1 MELLVTVDKNYI
13 PPLQVMLTS
22 LHMNNPGEDVE
33 LYLLHSRLQEK
44 ELEPLEKQCG
54 RLGYKFFPV
63 KIEDSWF
70 SQAPVTKQYPRE
82 MYYRLLA
89 PCFLPQKLHRTLY
102 LDPDILVI
110 NSLRPLWETDMK
122 GRLFAAAAHTGKTN
136 LANNI
141 NQVRLGTTN
150 KYFNSGVLLINLD
163 QGRKEIL
170 PEEIFQYAG
179 EHAKELLLPD
189 QDILN
194 AVFGSRTLELD
205 DYLWNYDARNYS
217 TYLLRSGGVCDMDW
231 VMGNTGI
238 LHFCGKTKPWQAGYI
253 HRFGILYKHYMQI
266 NRRLDQSLASGF
278 R

>member
-33 LYLLHSRLQEK
+33 LYLLHSKLQEK

-89 PCFLPQKLHRTLY
+89 PCFLPQKLHRILY

>member
-22 LHMNNPGEDVE
+22 LYMNNPGEKVE

-54 RLGYKFFPV
+54 RLGYKLFPV

-89 PCFLPQKLHRTLY
+89 PCFLPQKLHRILY

-141 NQVRLGTTN
+141 NQVRLGTTH

>member
-22 LHMNNPGEDVE
+22 LYMNNPGEDVE

-89 PCFLPQKLHRTLY
+89 PCFLPQKLHRILY

-110 NSLRPLWETDMK
+110 NSLKPLWETDMK

-141 NQVRLGTTN
+141 NQVRLGTTH

-170 PEEIFQYAG
+170 PEEIFRYAG

-266 NRRLDQSLASGF
+266 NCRLDQSLASGF

>member
-22 LHMNNPGEDVE
+22 LYMNNPGEDVE
-33 LYLLHSRLQEK
+33 LYLLHSKLQEK

-89 PCFLPQKLHRTLY
+89 PCFLPQKLHRILY

-141 NQVRLGTTN
+141 NQVRLGTTH

>member
-22 LHMNNPGEDVE
+22 LYMNNPGEDVE
-33 LYLLHSRLQEK
+33 MYLLHSRLQEK

-89 PCFLPQKLHRTLY
+89 PCFLPQKLHRILY
-102 LDPDILVI
+102 LAPDILVI
-110 NSLRPLWETDMK
+110 NSLKPLWETDMK

-170 PEEIFQYAG
+170 PEEIFRYAG

>member
-22 LHMNNPGEDVE
+22 LYMNNPGEDVE

-89 PCFLPQKLHRTLY
+89 PCFLPQKLHRILY

-110 NSLRPLWETDMK
+110 NSLKPLWETDMK

-141 NQVRLGTTN
+141 NQVRLGTTH

>member
-13 PPLQVMLTS
+13 LPLQVMLTS
-22 LHMNNPGEDVE
+22 LYMNNPGEDVE
-33 LYLLHSRLQEK
+33 LYLLHSKLQEK

-89 PCFLPQKLHRTLY
+89 PCFLPQKLHRILY
-102 LDPDILVI
+102 LAPDILVI
-110 NSLRPLWETDMK
+110 NSLKPLWETDMK

-141 NQVRLGTTN
+141 NQVRLGTTH

-170 PEEIFQYAG
+170 PEEIFRYAG

>member
-13 PPLQVMLTS
+13 LPLQVMLTS
-22 LHMNNPGEDVE
+22 LYMNNPGEDVE
-33 LYLLHSRLQEK
+33 LYLLHSKLQEK

>member
-22 LHMNNPGEDVE
+22 LYMNNPGEDVE
-33 LYLLHSRLQEK
+33 LYLLHSKLQEK

-89 PCFLPQKLHRTLY
+89 PCFLPQKLHRILY

-141 NQVRLGTTN
+141 NQVRLGTTH

-170 PEEIFQYAG
+170 PEEIFRYAG

-238 LHFCGKTKPWQAGYI
+238 LHFCGKTKPWQAGYM

>member
-22 LHMNNPGEDVE
+22 LYMNNPGEDVE
-33 LYLLHSRLQEK
+33 LYLLHSKLQEK

-141 NQVRLGTTN
+141 NQVRLGTTH

-170 PEEIFQYAG
+170 PEEIFRYAG

-238 LHFCGKTKPWQAGYI
+238 LHFCGKTKPWQAGYM

>member
-22 LHMNNPGEDVE
+22 LYMNNPGEDVE

>member
-22 LHMNNPGEDVE
+22 LYMNNPGEDVE

-89 PCFLPQKLHRTLY
+89 PCFLPQKLHRILY

>member
-22 LHMNNPGEDVE
+22 LYMNNPGEKVE

-89 PCFLPQKLHRTLY
+89 PCFLPQKLHRILY

-141 NQVRLGTTN
+141 NQVRLGTTH

-179 EHAKELLLPD
+179 ENAKELLLPD

>member
-22 LHMNNPGEDVE
+22 LYMNNPGEKVE

-89 PCFLPQKLHRTLY
+89 PCFLPQKLHRILY

-136 LANNI
+136 LTNNI

-238 LHFCGKTKPWQAGYI
+238 LHFCGKTKP
-253 HRFGILYKHYMQI
+253 
-266 NRRLDQSLASGF
+266 
-278 R
+278 

>member
-22 LHMNNPGEDVE
+22 LYMNNPGEKVE

-89 PCFLPQKLHRTLY
+89 PCFLPQKLHRILY

-141 NQVRLGTTN
+141 NQVRLGTTH

-170 PEEIFQYAG
+170 PEEIFRYAG

-238 LHFCGKTKPWQAGYI
+238 LHFCGKTKPWQAGYM

>member
-22 LHMNNPGEDVE
+22 LYMNNPGEDVE
-33 LYLLHSRLQEK
+33 MYLLHSRLQEK

-89 PCFLPQKLHRTLY
+89 PCFLPQKLHRILY
-102 LDPDILVI
+102 LAPDILVI
-110 NSLRPLWETDMK
+110 NSLKPLWETDMK

-141 NQVRLGTTN
+141 NQVRLGTTH

-170 PEEIFQYAG
+170 PEEIFRYAG

>member
-33 LYLLHSRLQEK
+33 LYLLHSKLQEK

-89 PCFLPQKLHRTLY
+89 PCFLPQKLHRILY
-102 LDPDILVI
+102 LAPDILVI

>member
-22 LHMNNPGEDVE
+22 LYMNNPGEDVE

-89 PCFLPQKLHRTLY
+89 PCFLPQKLHRILY

-110 NSLRPLWETDMK
+110 NSLKPLWETDMK

-141 NQVRLGTTN
+141 NQVRLGTTH

-170 PEEIFQYAG
+170 PEEIFRYAG

>member
-33 LYLLHSRLQEK
+33 LYLLHSKLQEK

-89 PCFLPQKLHRTLY
+89 PCFLPQKLHRILY

-238 LHFCGKTKPWQAGYI
+238 LHFCGKTKPWQAGYM

>member
-22 LHMNNPGEDVE
+22 LYMNNPGEKVE

-89 PCFLPQKLHRTLY
+89 PCFLPQKLHRILY

-141 NQVRLGTTN
+141 NQVRLGTTH

-253 HRFGILYKHYMQI
+253 HRCGLLYRHYIQI

>member
-22 LHMNNPGEDVE
+22 LYMNNPGEKVE

-70 SQAPVTKQYPRE
+70 SQAPVTTQYPRE

-89 PCFLPQKLHRTLY
+89 PCFLPQKLHRILY

-122 GRLFAAAAHTGKTN
+122 GRLFAAAHTGKTN

-141 NQVRLGTTN
+141 NQVRLGTTH

>member
-22 LHMNNPGEDVE
+22 LYMNNPGEDVE
-33 LYLLHSRLQEK
+33 LHLLHSKLQEK

-89 PCFLPQKLHRTLY
+89 PCLLPQKLHRILY

-110 NSLRPLWETDMK
+110 NSLKPLWETDMK

-141 NQVRLGTTN
+141 NQVRLGTTH

-170 PEEIFQYAG
+170 PEEIFRYAG

>member
-33 LYLLHSRLQEK
+33 LYLLHSKLQEK

-89 PCFLPQKLHRTLY
+89 PCFLPQKLHRILY
-102 LDPDILVI
+102 LAPDILVI
-110 NSLRPLWETDMK
+110 NSLKPLWETDMK

-141 NQVRLGTTN
+141 NQVRLGTTH

-170 PEEIFQYAG
+170 PEEIFRYAG

>member
-13 PPLQVMLTS
+13 LPLQVMLTS
-22 LHMNNPGEDVE
+22 LYMNNPGEDVE
-33 LYLLHSRLQEK
+33 MYLLHSRLQEK

-89 PCFLPQKLHRTLY
+89 PCFLPQKLHRILY

-110 NSLRPLWETDMK
+110 NSLKPLWETDMK

-141 NQVRLGTTN
+141 NQVRLGTTH

-170 PEEIFQYAG
+170 PEEIFRYAG

>member
-33 LYLLHSRLQEK
+33 LYLLHSKLQEK
-44 ELEPLEKQCG
+44 ELELLEKQCG

-89 PCFLPQKLHRTLY
+89 PCFLPQKLHRILY

-110 NSLRPLWETDMK
+110 NSLKPLWETDMK

-141 NQVRLGTTN
+141 NQVRLGTTH

-170 PEEIFQYAG
+170 PEEIFRYAG

>member
-22 LHMNNPGEDVE
+22 LYMNNPGEDVE
-33 LYLLHSRLQEK
+33 VYLLHSKLQEK

-89 PCFLPQKLHRTLY
+89 PCFLPQKLHRILY

-141 NQVRLGTTN
+141 NQVRLGTTH

>member
-22 LHMNNPGEDVE
+22 LYMNNPGEDVE
-33 LYLLHSRLQEK
+33 LYLLHSKLQEK
-44 ELEPLEKQCG
+44 EMEPLEKQCV

-70 SQAPVTKQYPRE
+70 AQAPVTKQYPRE

-89 PCFLPQKLHRTLY
+89 PCLLPQKLHRILY

-110 NSLRPLWETDMK
+110 NSLKPLWETDMK
-122 GRLFAAAAHTGKTN
+122 GRLFSAAAHTGKTN

-141 NQVRLGTTN
+141 NQVRLGTTH

-170 PEEIFQYAG
+170 PEEIFRYAG

>member
-22 LHMNNPGEDVE
+22 LYMNNPGEDVE
-33 LYLLHSRLQEK
+33 VYLLHSKLQEK

-89 PCFLPQKLHRTLY
+89 PCFLPQKLHRILY
-102 LDPDILVI
+102 LAPDILVI
-110 NSLRPLWETDMK
+110 NSLKPLWETDMK

-141 NQVRLGTTN
+141 NQVRLGTTH

-170 PEEIFQYAG
+170 PEEIFRYAG

>member
-22 LHMNNPGEDVE
+22 LYMNNPGEDVE
-33 LYLLHSRLQEK
+33 LYLLHSKLQEK
-44 ELEPLEKQCG
+44 EMEPLEKQCV

-70 SQAPVTKQYPRE
+70 AQAPVTKQYPRE

-89 PCFLPQKLHRTLY
+89 PCLLPQKLHRILY

-141 NQVRLGTTN
+141 NQVRMGTTN

>member
-22 LHMNNPGEDVE
+22 LYMNNPGEKVE

-89 PCFLPQKLHRTLY
+89 PCFLPQKLHRILY

-110 NSLRPLWETDMK
+110 NSLKPLWETDMK

-170 PEEIFQYAG
+170 PEEIFRYAG

>member
-22 LHMNNPGEDVE
+22 LYMNNPGEKVE

-89 PCFLPQKLHRTLY
+89 PCFLPQKLHRILY

>member
-13 PPLQVMLTS
+13 LPLQVMLTS
-22 LHMNNPGEDVE
+22 LYMNNPGEDVE
-33 LYLLHSRLQEK
+33 LYLLHSKLQEK

-110 NSLRPLWETDMK
+110 NSLKPLWETDMK

>member
-13 PPLQVMLTS
+13 LPLQVMLTS
-22 LHMNNPGEDVE
+22 LYMNNPGEDVE
-33 LYLLHSRLQEK
+33 MYLLHSRLQEK

-89 PCFLPQKLHRTLY
+89 PCFLPQKLHRILY
-102 LDPDILVI
+102 LAPDILVI
-110 NSLRPLWETDMK
+110 NSLKPLWETDMK

-141 NQVRLGTTN
+141 NQVRLGTTH

-170 PEEIFQYAG
+170 PEEIFRYAG

>member
-13 PPLQVMLTS
+13 LPLQVMLTS
-22 LHMNNPGEDVE
+22 LYMNNPGEDVE

-89 PCFLPQKLHRTLY
+89 PCFLPQKLHRILY

-110 NSLRPLWETDMK
+110 NSLKPLWETDMK

-170 PEEIFQYAG
+170 PEEIFRYAG

>member
-13 PPLQVMLTS
+13 PPLQVMFTS

-33 LYLLHSRLQEK
+33 LYLLHSKLQEK

-89 PCFLPQKLHRTLY
+89 PCFLPQKLHRILY

-110 NSLRPLWETDMK
+110 NSLKPLWETDMK

-141 NQVRLGTTN
+141 NQVRLGTTH

-170 PEEIFQYAG
+170 PEEIFRYAG

-238 LHFCGKTKPWQAGYI
+238 LHFCGKTKPWQAGYM

>member
-22 LHMNNPGEDVE
+22 LYMNNPGEKVE

-89 PCFLPQKLHRTLY
+89 PCFLPQKLHRILY

-170 PEEIFQYAG
+170 PEEIFRYAG